1 VPGTRVRSGA
11 TAVTPAERAEAVSRA
26 VAALELVQLAE
37 NRGYELD
44 QAGTSGVYVVT
55 ARSGSALHVIAGPPD
70 EVLER
75 VRQLA

>member
-1 VPGTRVRSGA
+1 VSPG
-11 TAVTPAERAEAVSRA
+11 ERAEAVRRA
-26 VAALELVQLAE
+26 VAALELVRLAE

-44 QAGTSGVYVVT
+44 KAGTSGVYIVT
-55 ARSGSALHVIAGPPD
+55 ARSGSAMHVIAGPPD

>member
-1 VPGTRVRSGA
+1 M
-11 TAVTPAERAEAVSRA
+11 TPAERQQAVRQA
-26 VAALELVQLAE
+26 VAALALVRLAE
-37 NRGYELD
+37 DRSYELD

-55 ARSGSALHVIAGPPD
+55 ARSGSAVHVIAGPPD